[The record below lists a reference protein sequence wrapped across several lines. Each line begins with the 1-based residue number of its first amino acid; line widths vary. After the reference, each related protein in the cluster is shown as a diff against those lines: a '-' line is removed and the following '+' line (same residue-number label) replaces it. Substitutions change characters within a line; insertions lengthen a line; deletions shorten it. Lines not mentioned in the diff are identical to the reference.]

1 MKTPEQIAKIKSLA
15 ERAHTYKDSSGNYL
29 EITDCTETAFSIRD
43 VNRAFPNN
51 FNMEYKD
58 VDLAI
63 EKFYELK
70 EIVEP
75 LTVKQVLD
83 LVVQRADVPGYNST
97 VGSLIEGALNEDYIE
112 GTMEERGQQLLD
124 SLNELINQKPAG
136 VVADNLAAGL

>member
-29 EITDCTETAFSIRD
+29 EITDCDETAFSIRD

-58 VDLAI
+58 VDLTI

-83 LVVQRADVPGYNST
+83 LVVEERSNIPNYN
-97 VGSLIEGALNEDYIE
+97 VGDLIEIALNECMIE
-112 GTMEERGQQLLD
+112 GTIEKCGQTLLD
-124 SLNELINQKPAG
+124 SLNALINQKPAG